1 MAAESNENKRSG
13 FDCPAIGKMLPP
25 GAELK
30 ILEDGRLEI
39 IYPEG
44 SDEAVTDDRKE
55 KC

>member
-1 MAAESNENKRSG
+1 MAAESNEDKRSG
-13 FDCPAIGKMLPP
+13 FDGPAIGKMLPP
-25 GAELK
+25 GAEIKL
-30 ILEDGRLEI
+30 LEDGGWEI